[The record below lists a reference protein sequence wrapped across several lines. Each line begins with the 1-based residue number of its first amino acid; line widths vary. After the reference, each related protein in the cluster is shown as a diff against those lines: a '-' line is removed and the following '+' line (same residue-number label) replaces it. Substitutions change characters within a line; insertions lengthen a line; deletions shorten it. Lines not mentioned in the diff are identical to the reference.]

1 MSLETVANIV
11 NRRKISLF
19 DQTIEILKH
28 LNALCSHP
36 HLDVSDEVNACP
48 QKLKNLEDNV
58 NLNIR

>member
-19 DQTIEILKH
+19 DQTIEILKY
-28 LNALCSHP
+28 LNALCSHL
-36 HLDVSDEVNACP
+36 HLDVSDEVNVCA

>member
-11 NRRKISLF
+11 NRRKISLL
-19 DQTIEILKH
+19 DQTIEILKY

-36 HLDVSDEVNACP
+36 HLDVSDEVNVCE